1 MPNKI
6 DQLTS
11 HAKLHSWRARVLF
24 GCLLLGMIGLIGRAA
39 FLQGVNNDFLQKE
52 GAARY
57 SKVVEMSAD
66 RGTIKDRNG
75 EILAISVPVA
85 SIYADPKLIEITPAQ
100 LTQLAWLLE
109 MQESEIEKRIYRDRG
124 RFVYLKRWIVP
135 EIAERI
141 IDIGIRGIAYET
153 EFKRYYPE
161 GEVAAHVVGFTDIED
176 QGREGVEHGWN
187 AMLSGEMGSRRVIKD
202 NKGRI
207 VEDVEKIRA
216 PRQGQD
222 VVLSL
227 DRRIQH
233 IAHQELKR
241 AAQQHRAKAGS
252 IVVLDAQSGEV
263 LALSN
268 FPAYNPNSVITREM
282 IKNRV
287 LVNRALVDTYEPG
300 STLKPFPIAVAIET
314 GLVNSETVV
323 ETAPGTYRIGRAT
336 IRDVSNKGQLT
347 VSEVLQVSSNVGTVK
362 IALAM
367 PPQTL
372 WEIYNNVGFGQPAGT
387 GFPGEASGMMRA
399 YNRWRPIEHATLSF
413 GHGLSVSLLQIARA
427 YTVFTTGGELK
438 PVSVL
443 KQDFPVMGKRVISQ
457 ETAQTVSHM
466 LEMAT
471 DPGGTAT
478 LARVN
483 GYRVAGKTG
492 TAHKLIEGKYA
503 KNSYI
508 SSFVGFAPVS
518 APRLIVAV
526 VLDEP
531 SAGKYFGG
539 AVAAPVFSQVTTTA
553 LRLLNVAHDAP
564 AAEVAA
570 VSLDWTGSA
579 YQMNGDDG

>member
-1 MPNKI
+1 MLNKI
-6 DQLTS
+6 DQLTPQLRL
-11 HAKLHSWRARVLF
+11 KSWRAMMLF
-24 GCLLLGMIGLIGRAA
+24 GFLILGLIGLIARAV

-66 RGTIKDRNG
+66 RGMIKDRNG
-75 EILAISVPVA
+75 EILAISAPVA
-85 SIYADPKLIEITPAQ
+85 SVYADPKLIEITPDQ
-100 LTQLAWLLE
+100 LEQLARLLHME
-109 MQESEIEKRIYRDRG
+109 KSEIERRIYRKKG

-141 IDIGIRGIAYET
+141 ADLKIKGIAFET

-161 GEVAAHVVGFTDIED
+161 GEVAAHIVGFTDIED
-176 QGREGVEHGWN
+176 RGQEGVEHGWN
-187 AMLSGEMGSRRVIKD
+187 AVLTGEIGRRRVIKD

-216 PRQGQD
+216 ARQGQD
-222 VVLSL
+222 LVLSL

-241 AAQQHRAKAGS
+241 AAIKHQATAGS

-268 FPAYNPNSVITREM
+268 FPVYNPNSAITREM
-282 IKNRV
+282 IDNRI
-287 LVNRALVDTYEPG
+287 LVNRAVVDTYEPG

-314 GLVNSETVV
+314 GLVNPETVV
-323 ETAPGTYRIGRAT
+323 QTAPGTFRVGRST
-336 IRDVSNKGQLT
+336 IRDVSNKGLLT
-347 VSEVLQVSSNVGTVK
+347 VAEVLQVSSNVGTVK
-362 IALAM
+362 IALSM
-367 PPQTL
+367 PAQTL
-372 WEIYNNVGFGQPAGT
+372 WEMYNNVGFGQLIST
-387 GFPGEASGMMRA
+387 GFPGEASGVLRP
-399 YNRWRPIEHATLSF
+399 YNKWRPIEQATMSF
-413 GHGLSVSLLQIARA
+413 GHGLSVSLLQVARA
-427 YTVFTTGGELK
+427 YTIFTTGGEIK

-443 KQDFPVMGKRVISQ
+443 KQDFPVMGQRVISRK
-457 ETAQTVSHM
+457 TALAVSQM

-471 DPGGTAT
+471 QSGGTAP
-478 LARVN
+478 LARVA

-492 TAHKLIEGKYA
+492 TAHKLIDGKYA
-503 KNSYI
+503 KNRYV

-518 APRLIVAV
+518 NPRLIVAV

-539 AVAAPVFSQVTTTA
+539 AVAAPVFSQVMTTA
-553 LRLLNVAHDAP
+553 LRLLNVPHDALSG
-564 AAEVAA
+564 EVAA
-570 VSLDWTGSA
+570 APVHFSA
-579 YQMNGDDG
+579 GGDG